1 GSRGAQHCPHAAP
14 PFAAADTRGLPES
27 LPKFST
33 TPTYLPVEYQVLNAD
48 LSFFLKEA
56 NQDIMRNSSLQ
67 SRTEAFWVQQARRA
81 PSLSATYGLLS
92 VEEPIPLELLQ
103 PSGPTVPSSMFTFN
117 WRVQAFIM
125 NERID
130 PGRPKVQVLFYV
142 AGRDWDDYGA
152 VDRLPCVKM
161 FAFHETQEVR
171 GTCRLRGE
179 LGLCVAELEPLAG
192 WFSPP
197 SVVPGRQ
204 RAPGQPD
211 GTPVELYYMLRSA
224 EGGGCGAEELRKG
237 GDVRSDRDATFGPT
251 SSSPMRRIG
260 SVRLCQGPPAPPLAE
275 VRLDSNFAVLVPS
288 GPLRPRDTFTA
299 FLSGTSYSPVD
310 SFTLRVKLK
319 EGLMFLGA
327 RASNP
332 LLWMV
337 NQDARSEGHRV
348 VTLHC
353 RQKESPTGQ
362 SPEPGFQKILQV
374 DLEVGGFLGPL
385 ATRTLTWQLEY
396 PGGRRPAVETVT
408 EVHLAQQDLR
418 GVVPLAMDTE
428 ILNTAVLT
436 GKTVAVPVKVVTV
449 AADGTVTDVSDAV
462 GCRSLDEDVI
472 KVSDRCDYVFV
483 NGKETKG
490 RAKMAVNFTYS
501 YLSAQLE
508 MNVWIPRLPLQIE
521 VSDTELSQIKGWR
534 VPVVATGQRSARDS
548 EDEDEDD
555 RRGRSC
561 SLQYQHAAVRV
572 LTHFVAEATDP
583 RAPLAF
589 MLGSDWQADVT
600 ELVRDF
606 LKVEDPR
613 VALLRDGRV
622 LAGLDVGVTTI
633 QVLSPLSDSILAEKT
648 VTVLDDKVTITE
660 LGVQLVTGLSL
671 SLQLSPGSNRAIVAT
686 TTTQEVLQSPKQEA
700 LISAWLQ
707 FSDGSMAPLD
717 LYEAEL
723 FSLTVTSL
731 DEAVVKVR
739 SDPTWRWPVVVTE
752 AEGQGPLVRVEMI
765 VAEPCQKT
773 KRRSVLAAG
782 SGSVR
787 VRFGPAEGPPV
798 PGGGGYGGRGGQ
810 EPEDRPGDRRQRP
823 PSADRGGSDSHY
835 YGSSVADMEDGV
847 AHRSTTTTKSAILR
861 HPGGDKLLDEGG
873 QAQNAPVDFSDFP
886 AQVELPH
893 GGDVDEDDLV
903 QSPRGL
909 TDLEIGMYALLGVFC
924 LAILVFLINCVSYAL
939 KYRHKELSAEGPET
953 LNHAHDWV
961 WLAHEAELLESHAHL
976 SPQQDEPGA
985 AMECG
990 GGLEEA
996 SHLLNGGS
1004 AQKNVQGQVHRS
1016 AEGGAATDAASH
1028 KGDSPTTKRK
1038 RVKFTTFTT
1047 IPLDNGCPSVSP
1059 LIGGHGDDIKWVCP
1073 DMELGEDYMERLNGS
1088 ALRDAA

>member
-1 GSRGAQHCPHAAP
+1 MGRYGTGRDETGWGGHGERSTVLTLLLLLQRRTRGAS
-14 PFAAADTRGLPES
+14 RR
-27 LPKFST
+27 
-33 TPTYLPVEYQVLNAD
+33 VLNAD

-310 SFTLRVKLK
+310 SFTLRAALGTRAHRFGVVEHLK
-319 EGLMFLGA
+319 
-327 RASNP
+327 
-332 LLWMV
+332 
-337 NQDARSEGHRV
+337 
-348 VTLHC
+348 
-353 RQKESPTGQ
+353 
-362 SPEPGFQKILQV
+362 PGFQKILQV

-823 PSADRGGSDSHY
+823 PS
-835 YGSSVADMEDGV
+835 
-847 AHRSTTTTKSAILR
+847 
-861 HPGGDKLLDEGG
+861 
-873 QAQNAPVDFSDFP
+873 
-886 AQVELPH
+886 LPH

-1059 LIGGHGDDIKWVCP
+1059 LIGGHGDDIKWVCGRVSMAP
-1073 DMELGEDYMERLNGS
+1073 TRPSSMYSCMRTVDHL
-1088 ALRDAA
+1088 

>member
-1 GSRGAQHCPHAAP
+1 VQPCPHGGP
-14 PFAAADTRGLPES
+14 PFAALDARGLLES
-27 LPKFST
+27 LPKFSS

-67 SRTEAFWVQQARRA
+67 SRTEAFFVQQARQA
-81 PSLSATYGLLS
+81 PSLSATYGPLS
-92 VEEPIPLELLQ
+92 IEEPIPLELLQ
-103 PSGPTVPSSMFTFN
+103 PAGSGVPSSMFTFN
-117 WRVQAFIM
+117 WRVQAFVI
-125 NERID
+125 NERIH
-130 PGRPKVQVLFYV
+130 PGQPKVQVLFYMS
-142 AGRDWDDYGA
+142 GRDWDDYAA
-152 VDRLPCVKM
+152 VDKLPCVKM

-204 RAPGQPD
+204 RVPGQPD
-211 GTPVELYYMLRSA
+211 GTSIELYYMLQSA
-224 EGGGCGAEELRKG
+224 ESGGCSAEELRKG
-237 GDVRSDRDATFGPT
+237 GAIRSDQDGMFGPA
-251 SSSPMRRIG
+251 SSSPMWRIG
-260 SVRLCQGPPAPPLAE
+260 SVRLCPDPPAPPLVE
-275 VRLDSNFAVLVPS
+275 VRLNNNFVVLVPS

-299 FLSGTSYSPVD
+299 FLSSTDYSSVE
-310 SFTLRVKLK
+310 SFILRVKLK
-319 EGLMFLGA
+319 DGLMFLGA

-332 LLWMV
+332 LLWTV
-337 NQDARSEGHRV
+337 SQDARSEGHRV
-348 VTLHC
+348 VTLHS
-353 RQKESPTGQ
+353 RQKSTFAQ
-362 SPEPGFQKILQV
+362 RPEAGFQKILQV
-374 DLEVGGFLGPL
+374 DLEVGSFLGPL
-385 ATRTLTWQLEY
+385 ATRVLTWQLEY
-396 PGGRRPAVETVT
+396 PGGWRPADEAET
-408 EVHLAQQDLR
+408 EVHLAQQELR

-428 ILNTAVLT
+428 ILNTAILT

-449 AADGTVTDVSDAV
+449 GADGTVTDVSDAV
-462 GCRSLDEDVI
+462 GCRSVDEDVI

-490 RAKMAVNFTYS
+490 RVKMEVNFTYS
-501 YLSAQLE
+501 YLSAHLE
-508 MNVWIPRLPLQIE
+508 MSVWIPRLPLQIE

-534 VPVVATGQRSARDS
+534 VPIVAAGQRSARDS

-561 SLQYQHAAVRV
+561 TLQYQHAAVRV

-583 RAPLAF
+583 RPSLAF

-600 ELVRDF
+600 ELVQDF

-613 VALLRDGRV
+613 VARLQDSRV

-648 VTVLDDKVTITE
+648 VTVLDDKVTIAE

-671 SLQLSPGSNRAIVAT
+671 SLQLSPGSNRAIIAT

-707 FSDGSMAPLD
+707 FNDGSMAPLD

-723 FSLTVTSL
+723 FTLTAVSL
-731 DEAVVKVR
+731 DESVVKVR
-739 SDPTWRWPVVVTE
+739 SDPAWRWPVVITE
-752 AEGQGPLVRVEMI
+752 AEGQGPLVRVEMTI
-765 VAEPCQKT
+765 TEPCQKT
-773 KRRSVLAAG
+773 KRRSVLASG
-782 SGSVR
+782 SSSVR
-787 VRFGPAEGPPV
+787 VRFGPTEGPP
-798 PGGGGYGGRGGQ
+798 GMDGGYGGRGGQ
-810 EPEDRPGDRRQRP
+810 EQENRSGDRRQRP
-823 PSADRGGSDSHY
+823 PSVDRTGLDAHY
-835 YGSSVADMEDGV
+835 YGSSVADMEDGM
-847 AHRSTTTTKSAILR
+847 ARRSTTTTKSSILR
-861 HPGGDKLLDEGG
+861 RPSGDKLSDEGG
-873 QAQNAPVDFSDFP
+873 QVQNVPVDFSDFP
-886 AQVELPH
+886 AQVDLPH
-893 GGDVDEDDLV
+893 GHDMEDDLV
-903 QSPRGL
+903 QAPRGL

-939 KYRHKELSAEGPET
+939 KYRHKELSVEGPEA

-976 SPQQDEPGA
+976 SPQQDDPGA
-985 AMECG
+985 VMECG

-1016 AEGGAATDAASH
+1016 AEGSSTDAALH

-1059 LIGGHGDDIKWVCP
+1059 LMAGHSDDIKWVCP
-1073 DMELGEDYMERLNGS
+1073 DIELGDSKELQDYMERLNGS
-1088 ALRDAA
+1088 TLKDAA

>member
-1 GSRGAQHCPHAAP
+1 HVRVVTGQMKSGTILVHLRR
-14 PFAAADTRGLPES
+14 T
-27 LPKFST
+27 
-33 TPTYLPVEYQVLNAD
+33 VLNAD

-353 RQKESPTGQ
+353 RQKD
-362 SPEPGFQKILQV
+362 PEPGFQKILQV

-622 LAGLDVGVTTI
+622 LAGLDV
-633 QVLSPLSDSILAEKT
+633 LSPLSDSILAEKT

-787 VRFGPAEGPPV
+787 VRFGP
-798 PGGGGYGGRGGQ
+798 
-810 EPEDRPGDRRQRP
+810 PEDRPGDRRQRP

-835 YGSSVADMEDGV
+835 YGSS
-847 AHRSTTTTKSAILR
+847 
-861 HPGGDKLLDEGG
+861 
-873 QAQNAPVDFSDFP
+873 AQNAPVDFSDFP